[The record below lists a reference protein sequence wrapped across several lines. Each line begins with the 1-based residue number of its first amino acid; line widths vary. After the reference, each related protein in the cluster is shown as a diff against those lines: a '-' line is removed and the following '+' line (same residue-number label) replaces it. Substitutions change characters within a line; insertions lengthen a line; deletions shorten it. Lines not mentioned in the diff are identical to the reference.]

1 MKSAVSPVVS
11 ILSIVTSYS
20 LPRSDSHHTACSLFD
35 LSQRNEKRFKTRWPR
50 MSQFGRFDRSGV
62 NDILMMWK
70 GIDKIE
76 NSVAAL
82 VQAMD

>member
-1 MKSAVSPVVS
+1 
-11 ILSIVTSYS
+11 
-20 LPRSDSHHTACSLFD
+20 
-35 LSQRNEKRFKTRWPR
+35 